1 MSDISSP
8 SPPLAVADPTASLV
22 RSVRRI
28 AQAIDVRSREI
39 ARLTGLTLPQIL
51 VLQSIRALGEV
62 STSAISRD
70 VSMSPPTVVAVLD
83 KLEAKGMAIR
93 YRSTIDRRVV
103 HVRLTDSGRQALTT
117 APSLFGEGFMSAFD
131 GLPLDRRVTM
141 AQAVEDLATMMQ
153 LRPASTTTVGGGDV
167 VVEEGPAPD

>member
-1 MSDISSP
+1 MSDISLQPAPDSP
-8 SPPLAVADPTASLV
+8 ADPTASLV

-39 ARLTGLTLPQIL
+39 GRLTGLTLPQLL

-83 KLEAKGMAIR
+83 KLEAKGMAVR

-103 HVRLTDSGRQALTT
+103 HVRLTDAGRQALTT
-117 APSLFGEGFMSAFD
+117 SPGLLGDGFMSSFAR
-131 GLPLDRRVTM
+131 LPHTERVAM
-141 AQAVEDLATMMQ
+141 AQVVDGLATMMQ
-153 LRPASTTTVGGGDV
+153 VRPTSATAVTVGAQAST
-167 VVEEGPAPD
+167 PR